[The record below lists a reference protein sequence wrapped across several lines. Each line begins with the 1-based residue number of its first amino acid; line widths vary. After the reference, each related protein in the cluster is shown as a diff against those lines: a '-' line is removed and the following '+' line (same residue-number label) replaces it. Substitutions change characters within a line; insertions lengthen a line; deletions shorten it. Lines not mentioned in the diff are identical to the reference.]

1 MIGKR
6 SLTGCLAIC
15 CATIAVNILLT
26 SGMAFGQ
33 QDFDAER
40 KLTRG
45 LSMGPVPRDQQV
57 ILKLQEQI
65 RQKEPSIRIQ
75 AIKGLANIGGQVSV
89 MILRDVVD
97 VEKEKDKAVRIEAVK
112 ALGQIGSLPDSRIV
126 LQVLNIPLVDPD
138 DSVRKRTVQAY
149 RNAGTAFASAYLG
162 EAIRKDRSVSVR
174 LEAVDMLKRIGTR
187 FAIPPL
193 SEALRDRNESV
204 RRMAADSLGKIGML
218 ERRVAN
224 ILGAAFAEEKS
235 TAVKLEIVGSLGMV
249 REQAGLEYL
258 KLAMSDRSPTIRKFA
273 TKVYSRIIAF
283 Q

>member
-1 MIGKR
+1 MGSRHHK
-6 SLTGCLAIC
+6 GGG
-15 CATIAVNILLT
+15 LL
-26 SGMAFGQ
+26 
-33 QDFDAER
+33 R
-40 KLTRG
+40 W
-45 LSMGPVPRDQQV
+45 PVPRDQQV

>member
-1 MIGKR
+1 
-6 SLTGCLAIC
+6 
-15 CATIAVNILLT
+15 
-26 SGMAFGQ
+26 MAFGQ

-149 RNAGTAFASAYLG
+149 RNAGTSFASAYLG

-187 FAIPPL
+187 FAILPL

-204 RRMAADSLGKIGML
+204 RRKAAGSLGKIGML

-258 KLAMSDRSPTIRKFA
+258 QLAMSDRSPTIRKFA

>member
-6 SLTGCLAIC
+6 SFAGCVLNLRAM
-15 CATIAVNILLT
+15 IALNILLM
-26 SGMAFGQ
+26 SGTAFGQ
-33 QDFDAER
+33 QNFDAER
-40 KLTRG
+40 KQTRG
-45 LSMGPVPRDQQV
+45 LSIGPIPRDQQV
-57 ILKLQEQI
+57 ILELQDQI
-65 RQKEPSIRIQ
+65 RQKEPSIRIE
-75 AIKGLANIGGQVSV
+75 AIKGLANIGGHVSV

-149 RNAGTAFASAYLG
+149 RHAGTAFASAYLG

-204 RRMAADSLGKIGML
+204 RRKAADSLGKIGML
-218 ERRVAN
+218 ERRVAD

-283 Q
+283 K

>member
-6 SLTGCLAIC
+6 LLTGCLSIF
-15 CATIAVNILLT
+15 CAAIAVNILLM

-33 QDFDAER
+33 QDFDTER

-45 LSMGPVPRDQQV
+45 MPIGPVPRDQQV
-57 ILKLQEQI
+57 ILKLQDQI

-75 AIKGLANIGGQVSV
+75 AIKGLANIGGHVSV

-112 ALGQIGSLPDSRIV
+112 ALGQIGSLPNSRIV

-204 RRMAADSLGKIGML
+204 RRKAADSLGKIGKL
-218 ERRVAN
+218 ERRVAD
-224 ILGAAFAEEKS
+224 IQGSSFAEEKS

-258 KLAMSDRSPTIRKFA
+258 QLAMSDRSPTIRKFA